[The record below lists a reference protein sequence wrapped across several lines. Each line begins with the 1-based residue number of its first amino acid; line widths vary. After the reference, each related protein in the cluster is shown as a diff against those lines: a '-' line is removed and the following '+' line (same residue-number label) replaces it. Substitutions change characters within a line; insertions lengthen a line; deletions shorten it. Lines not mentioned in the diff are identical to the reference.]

1 MERIPLLN
9 KQKKEVYQLW
19 CDIHQE
25 DLFHRKRL
33 LKEYCHTNDCDIV
46 LAIDYIISQI
56 KDKVFLF
63 YNSKASYVSDKDNG
77 ETSTTDLENLLYSEF
92 AKEGIVNYYE
102 EYAKSN
108 KHYILNSKFS
118 NIQIISE
125 KIVKEDI
132 KLLQKL
138 EEFFENL
145 DKEVDNEVD
154 TVDSSKVG
162 FIYANS
168 SKSIEKSENNNTTNN
183 NSNDKFDYKLM
194 TELLHP
200 YILNGTE
207 EIYRS
212 VIEKHVL
219 PLNAQTLRMKD
230 DKKSDIVRFAD
241 CFDIPISKINKI
253 FDIKVA
259 SNDRPK
265 ALVNDFYRKLK
276 EINPLFNSNK

>member
-138 EEFFENL
+138 KDFFENSDTE
-145 DKEVDNEVD
+145 DK
-154 TVDSSKVG
+154 SKVG

>member
-9 KQKKEVYQLW
+9 KQKEEAYQLW

-77 ETSTTDLENLLYSEF
+77 ETCTTDLENLLYSDF
-92 AKEGIVNYYE
+92 FREGIVNYYE
-102 EYAKSN
+102 EYTKQN
-108 KHYILNSKFS
+108 NHYTLNSKFS
-118 NIQIISE
+118 NVQLISE

-132 KLLQKL
+132 ELLQKL

-154 TVDSSKVG
+154 TVDNSKVG

-200 YILNGTE
+200 YIPNGTE

-230 DKKSDIVRFAD
+230 DRKSDIVRFAD

-265 ALVNDFYRKLK
+265 ALVNDFYGKLK

>member
-1 MERIPLLN
+1 MRRIPLLN

-25 DLFHRKRL
+25 DVIHRKMIITD
-33 LKEYCHTNDCDIV
+33 YCDNNECDIF

-56 KDKVFLF
+56 KDKVFVL
-63 YNSKASYVSDKDNG
+63 YNDRASYISDKDNG

-154 TVDSSKVG
+154 TVDNSKVG

-265 ALVNDFYRKLK
+265 ALVNDFYGKLK

>member
-9 KQKKEVYQLW
+9 KQKEEAYQLW

-56 KDKVFLF
+56 KDKVFVL
-63 YNSKASYVSDKDNG
+63 YNDRASYISDKDNG

-132 KLLQKL
+132 ELLNDWKKEFEKIDINPTSTTQNTNLTIGNYDQERTKKLYEECNNVVFKYCKIEDFVNSLNNPDECNL
-138 EEFFENL
+138 EVINKNLLYVLYTYFFNFFEEEAYT
-145 DKEVDNEVD
+145 K
-154 TVDSSKVG
+154 
-162 FIYANS
+162 I
-168 SKSIEKSENNNTTNN
+168 
-183 NSNDKFDYKLM
+183 
-194 TELLHP
+194 ELL
-200 YILNGTE
+200 N
-207 EIYRS
+207 
-212 VIEKHVL
+212 EKFNITRADYQKHKY
-219 PLNAQTLRMKD
+219 PNKNPSEKQKEF
-230 DKKSDIVRFAD
+230 DK
-241 CFDIPISKINKI
+241 NL
-253 FDIKVA
+253 
-259 SNDRPK
+259 
-265 ALVNDFYRKLK
+265 AL
-276 EINPLFNSNK
+276 I